1 MSNAEVKKVILLYP
15 IDHYQKITALL
26 KAKKYKEVVDTCDIV
41 IVNDYFYA
49 QERMKG
55 KNSLFVAYST
65 GVAYFS
71 LENVHFCIIDNK
83 YQYAKAKTAFESALN
98 YDAEH
103 MNSLRYL
110 SEIGIRMDDSKL
122 TKLYL
127 CKIIAKEKRDQS
139 PDLVRDYKKLLKVY
153 DSVWT
158 RGRVHSQE
166 GNSKEVVAILQE
178 ILFIPDLSH
187 ENRDGALLKY
197 SEYLVITRN

>member
-26 KAKKYKEVVDTCDIV
+26 KAKKYKEVVDTCDI
-41 IVNDYFYA
+41 
-49 QERMKG
+49 ERMKG

-71 LENVHFCIIDNK
+71 LEN
-83 YQYAKAKTAFESALN
+83 YAKAKTAFESALN

-127 CKIIAKEKRDQS
+127 SKIIAKEKRDQS

-153 DSVWT
+153 DS
-158 RGRVHSQE
+158 E